1 MTLKLLDLFA
11 GIGGFSY
18 AAEKLV
24 GGFETIQ
31 FVECNPFCQQVL
43 NQNFPHVKIHSD
55 ITDFDFTTCPANVI
69 TAGFPCQ
76 DISAAG
82 KQAGIKL
89 GTRSGLF
96 LEVIRGI
103 CEIRPDFVV
112 LENVSAI
119 CSAQPDAESNLSIV
133 LGQLSQ
139 VGYDAEWDCIRAS
152 SLGAPHHRNRWWLV
166 AYPHSKGIQRL
177 WKERQLRKAS
187 CQVSS
192 DWRSSGGTPPKGWSA
207 RSCETEPA
215 LLGVDVRLPNWM
227 DRVKALGNTVV
238 PQVAAIPLERVAELH
253 SLFNS

>member
-18 AAEKLV
+18 AAERLV

-31 FVECNPFCQQVL
+31 FVEWNPFCQKVL
-43 NQNFPHVKIHSD
+43 NQNFPHVNIHSD
-55 ITDFDFTTCPANVI
+55 ITSFDFSSCPANVI

-96 LEVIRGI
+96 FEVVRAIR
-103 CEIRPDFVV
+103 EIRPDYVV

-133 LGQLSQ
+133 LGELSK

-177 WKERQLRKAS
+177 WQERQLQKTGS
-187 CQVSS
+187 QITPYWC
-192 DWRSSGGTPPKGWSA
+192 SSGGTSPAGWST
-207 RSCETEPA
+207 RSCKTEPP

-238 PQVAAIPLERVAELH
+238 PQVAAVPLQRVAQLH
-253 SLFNS
+253 SLYP